1 MLRFLVGLVVIG
13 GVIAAISF
21 VYSLASGQKPGE
33 AAATGAATGAGCA
46 FGLGEAIFGLLL
58 VLFLAGL
65 VMRIGGCVLR
75 HL

>member
-1 MLRFLVGLVVIG
+1 MGIFFLVLGVVLLFDTGLIIIG
-13 GVIAAISF
+13 N
-21 VYSLASGQKPGE
+21 
-33 AAATGAATGAGCA
+33 
-46 FGLGEAIFGLLL
+46 

>member
-1 MLRFLVGLVVIG
+1 MLRFLVGLAVIG
-13 GVIAAISF
+13 GVVAAVSF
-21 VYSLASGQKPGE
+21 VYSLASGEKPGE
-33 AAATGAATGAGCA
+33 AAATGAANGAGCA
-46 FGLGEAIFGLLL
+46 IGLGQMIFGLLL

>member
-1 MLRFLVGLVVIG
+1 MLRFLVGLAVIG

-21 VYSLASGQKPGE
+21 VASLASGEKPGE
-33 AAATGAATGAGCA
+33 AAASGAANGLGCA
-46 FGLGEAIFGLLL
+46 FGLGQMIFGVLL
-58 VLFLAGL
+58 VLLLAGV